1 MIVNFY
7 LNTRLLAQKNIEAV
21 PNRNDYVSM
30 SGQIFFVLARELDLN
45 GQLEQYNVYL
55 KDAKKYYR

>member
-7 LNTRLLAQKNIEAV
+7 LNTRLLDQKNIEV
-21 PNRNDYVSM
+21 IPNCNDYVSM

-45 GQLEQYNVYL
+45 EQLEQYNVYL
-55 KDAKKYYR
+55 KRCKKRL